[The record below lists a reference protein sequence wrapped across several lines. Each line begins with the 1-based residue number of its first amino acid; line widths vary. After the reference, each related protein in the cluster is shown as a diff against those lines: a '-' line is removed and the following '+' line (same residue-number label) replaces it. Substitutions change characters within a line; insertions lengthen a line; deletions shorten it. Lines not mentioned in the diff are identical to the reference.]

1 VFGGLALLLAAIGLY
16 GVIAYGVASRT
27 SEIGVRI
34 AVGARPSETL
44 RLIIAD
50 GGRMIGAR
58 IALGLVG
65 GLLTARLAAAFLFDV
80 STADPTS
87 YAAVALSLR
96 SPASSPVTYP
106 HGARCASIRY
116 QRSGPNDPL
125 LGHPTAA

>member
-34 AVGARPSETL
+34 AVGARPSEIL

-50 GGRMIGAR
+50 GGRMIGAG

-65 GLLTARLAAAFLFDV
+65 GLLTARLAAAFLFDA

-87 YAAVALSLR
+87 CAAVALSLMVTGVVACYIPARRAMRLNPISAVR
-96 SPASSPVTYP
+96 SE
-106 HGARCASIRY
+106 
-116 QRSGPNDPL
+116 
-125 LGHPTAA
+125 